1 MSKKKLKIFAYTAT
15 RSEYGLLFWLLKE
28 LNNDPEIDFCLIVS
42 GTHLSKKFGYT
53 YDVIKND
60 KWKKIKCIPSLTK
73 KNNKFDNLISIS
85 KGTIGLS
92 EFLTN
97 ENPDCIIVLGD
108 RFELFSIMSVCTL
121 LNIPIAHISGGEITE
136 GANDNQIRNAMTKIS
151 HFHFVA
157 TEEYKKRVL
166 QLGEE
171 SWRILKSGE
180 IGLDNITN
188 LELLSESELHLRLKI
203 DLSKPTALIALHP
216 ITLEFNNLK
225 SIVFSLLQALDN
237 FNLQYIFTYPNIDSG
252 SETIIKLF
260 EEYVK
265 NNPKNTILIKSL
277 GQQNFLSL
285 FKYVKMI
292 IGNSSSGIVEAPSF
306 NLPAIN
312 IGIRQKGR
320 VFSNNIISCNYDISS
335 IKEAINKGLN
345 YKERPKANPYGN
357 GNSSILV
364 KNYLKKILIRKSK
377 KEILQKKFIDYDI
390 R

>member
-85 KGTIGLS
+85 KGSIGLS

-151 HFHFVA
+151 H
-157 TEEYKKRVL
+157 
-166 QLGEE
+166 
-171 SWRILKSGE
+171 
-180 IGLDNITN
+180 
-188 LELLSESELHLRLKI
+188 
-203 DLSKPTALIALHP
+203 LSKDKTSATAMVCFEFEKSAFVLKRFVLLY
-216 ITLEFNNLK
+216 ITFIFFNFIK
-225 SIVFSLLQALDN
+225 
-237 FNLQYIFTYPNIDSG
+237 IFY
-252 SETIIKLF
+252 
-260 EEYVK
+260 
-265 NNPKNTILIKSL
+265 
-277 GQQNFLSL
+277 
-285 FKYVKMI
+285 
-292 IGNSSSGIVEAPSF
+292 
-306 NLPAIN
+306 
-312 IGIRQKGR
+312 
-320 VFSNNIISCNYDISS
+320 
-335 IKEAINKGLN
+335 
-345 YKERPKANPYGN
+345 
-357 GNSSILV
+357 
-364 KNYLKKILIRKSK
+364 
-377 KEILQKKFIDYDI
+377 
-390 R
+390 